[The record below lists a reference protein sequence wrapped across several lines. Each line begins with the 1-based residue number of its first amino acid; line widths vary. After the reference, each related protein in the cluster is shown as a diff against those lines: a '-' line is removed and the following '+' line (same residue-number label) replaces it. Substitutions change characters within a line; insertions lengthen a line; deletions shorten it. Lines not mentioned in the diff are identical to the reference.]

1 MENLLKFQEELA
13 YKYGYRK
20 LPKKLSEEVRQK
32 YLNNINHD
40 LSLNGREDK
49 LYSLNGTLI
58 ATGYT
63 RIVIGDYGAFI
74 EYDKEQSVKK
84 HYKIKEGQEYRI
96 NDPNYSKH
104 VKYIWLTAKD
114 GSDIKIYYQK
124 RKVAYAD
131 YNPEMLY
138 VSPYEVKLIG

>member
-13 YKYGYRK
+13 CKYSYRK

-32 YLNNINHD
+32 YLDNIGSD
-40 LSLNGREDK
+40 LSIVGGSDK

-58 ATGYT
+58 ANGYT

-74 EYDKEQSVKK
+74 EYEKEQSVKK
-84 HYKIKEGQEYRI
+84 HYKIKEGQEYRV

-114 GSDIKIYYQK
+114 DSDIKIYYQK
-124 RKVAYAD
+124 RKVSYAD
-131 YNPEMLY
+131 YKPEMLY
-138 VSPYEVKLIG
+138 VSPYEVKIIN